1 LTKKSV
7 RQRALSGETIL
18 GAMIFEFFVPG
29 MPQMLRNSG
38 AEYAI
43 YDMEHGG
50 LGLETLKMLAAASRG
65 TGVVPM
71 VRVPRGEY
79 HFIARALDVG
89 AQGVMIPMVETVE
102 QARGI
107 ANSARY
113 PRKGRRGAAFGFAHD
128 NYEPGDP
135 QSKMEEADLRN
146 LVIAQIETE
155 KGLEAVEEIA
165 AVEGI
170 DCLWLGHFDLSNFL
184 GIPGQFNS
192 PVFTGAVARIVA
204 AGRKHGK
211 ALGYMAA
218 DADLARQYRKL
229 GFNMIASGTDQGLLM
244 AGIRTILQSA
254 GDKG

>member
-1 LTKKSV
+1 MTRNSI
-7 RQRALSGETIL
+7 RRRALSGETVL

-29 MPQMLRNSG
+29 MPQILCNAG
-38 AEYAI
+38 CEYAI

-50 LGLETLKMLAAASRG
+50 LSFESLKMLAAASRG

-89 AQGVMIPMVETVE
+89 AQGVMVPMVESGE
-102 QARGI
+102 QARSI
-107 ANSARY
+107 AQSARY
-113 PRKGRRGAAFGFAHD
+113 PSKGRRGAAFGFAHD

-135 QSKMEEADLRN
+135 ATKMREADLRN

-170 DCLWLGHFDLSNFL
+170 DCVWLGHFDLTNFL
-184 GIPGQFNS
+184 GIPGQFDN
-192 PVFTGAVARIVA
+192 PDYKTAVKRIVA
-204 AGRKHGK
+204 AGKTHGK
-211 ALGYMAA
+211 ALGFMAA
-218 DADLARQYRKL
+218 DAVLARQHKDL
-229 GFNMIASGTDQGLLM
+229 GFNMIATGTDQGLLISGVR
-244 AGIRTILQSA
+244 AILQSA
-254 GDKG
+254 REN

>member
-1 LTKKSV
+1 LARKSI
-7 RQRALSGETIL
+7 RKRALSGETIL
-18 GAMIFEFFVPG
+18 GAMIYEFFVPG
-29 MPQMLRNSG
+29 IAQMLRNAG

-50 LGLETLKMLAAASRG
+50 LGLETLKMLAAGSRG

-89 AQGVMIPMVETVE
+89 AQGVMVPMVESAE

-107 ANSARY
+107 AESARY
-113 PRKGRRGAAFGFAHD
+113 PRNGRRGAAFGFAHD

-135 QSKMEEADLRN
+135 QSKMREADRRN

-165 AVEGI
+165 AIEGI
-170 DCLWLGHFDLSNFL
+170 DCLWLGHFDLTNFL
-184 GIPGQFNS
+184 GVPGQFNS
-192 PVFTGAVARIVA
+192 PAFTRAVARIVA

-211 ALGYMAA
+211 ALGFMAA
-218 DADLARQYRKL
+218 DEDLARHYRKL
-229 GFNMIASGTDQGLLM
+229 GFNMIASGTDQGLLI
-244 AGIRTILQSA
+244 AGIRTILESV
-254 GDKG
+254 GDK

>member
-1 LTKKSV
+1 MTRKSV
-7 RQRALSGETIL
+7 RQRALSGETVL

-29 MPQMLRNSG
+29 MPQMLRNAG

-89 AQGVMIPMVETVE
+89 AQGVMIPMVESAE

-107 ANSARY
+107 ASSARY
-113 PRKGRRGAAFGFAHD
+113 PGQGRRGAAFGFAHD

-135 QSKMEEADLRN
+135 QSKMKEADLRN

-184 GIPGQFNS
+184 GIPGQFDS
-192 PVFTGAVARIVA
+192 PVFTGAVERIVA

-244 AGIRTILQSA
+244 AGIRTILQSL
-254 GDKG
+254 GDRG

>member
-1 LTKKSV
+1 MARKSI

-29 MPQMLRNSG
+29 MPQMLRNTG

-50 LGLETLKMLAAASRG
+50 LGLETLKMLTAASRG

-89 AQGVMIPMVETVE
+89 AQGVMVPMIESAE

-135 QSKMEEADLRN
+135 QSKMKTADRRN

-170 DCLWLGHFDLSNFL
+170 DCLWLGHFDLTNFL
-184 GIPGQFNS
+184 GIPGQFDS
-192 PVFTGAVARIVA
+192 PVFTGAVGRIVA
-204 AGRKHGK
+204 AGREHGK
-211 ALGYMAA
+211 ALGFMAA

-244 AGIRTILQSA
+244 AGIRTILQSVA
-254 GDKG
+254 GER

>member
-1 LTKKSV
+1 
-7 RQRALSGETIL
+7 
-18 GAMIFEFFVPG
+18 MIFEFFVPG
-29 MPQMLRNSG
+29 MPQMLRNAG

-89 AQGVMIPMVETVE
+89 AQGVMIPMVESAE

-107 ANSARY
+107 ASSARY
-113 PRKGRRGAAFGFAHD
+113 PGQGRRGAAFGFAHD

-135 QSKMEEADLRN
+135 QSKMKEADKRN

-155 KGLEAVEEIA
+155 KGLEAVEDIA

-184 GIPGQFNS
+184 GIPGQFDN
-192 PVFTGAVARIVA
+192 PVFTGAVERIVA

-244 AGIRTILQSA
+244 AGIRTILQSL
-254 GDKG
+254 GDRG

>member
-1 LTKKSV
+1 MARKSI

-29 MPQMLRNSG
+29 MPQMLRNAG

-50 LGLETLKMLAAASRG
+50 LGLETLKMLTAASRG

-89 AQGVMIPMVETVE
+89 AQGVMIPMVESAE

-135 QSKMEEADLRN
+135 QSKMKEADRRN

-170 DCLWLGHFDLSNFL
+170 DCLWLGHFDLTNFL

-192 PVFTGAVARIVA
+192 PVFTGAVGRIVA
-204 AGRKHGK
+204 AGRERGK
-211 ALGYMAA
+211 ALGFMAA
-218 DADLARQYRKL
+218 DADLARQYKKL

-244 AGIRTILQSA
+244 AGIRTILQSV
-254 GDKG
+254 GGK